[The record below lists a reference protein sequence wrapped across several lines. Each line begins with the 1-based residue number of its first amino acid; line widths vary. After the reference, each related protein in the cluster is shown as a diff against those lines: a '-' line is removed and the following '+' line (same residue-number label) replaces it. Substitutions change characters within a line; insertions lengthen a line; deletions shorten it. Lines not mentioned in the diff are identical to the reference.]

1 MKTTPVVDKRTSSAY
16 KPARIVF
23 RVTKWLLWRRMGRQR
38 QDGNLGNAA
47 SVAGDPGPEVGAL
60 LGDGAGDGGA
70 LHFTL
75 VVDYHSRVVLRHS

>member
-1 MKTTPVVDKRTSSAY
+1 
-16 KPARIVF
+16 
-23 RVTKWLLWRRMGRQR
+23 MGRQR

-75 VVDYHSRVVLRHS
+75 VVDYHSRVVLRDS